1 DPLRSPAQ
9 AQVWGLGRVVALE
22 HPKSWGG
29 LIDLPETLDARAF
42 DRTATILATRVDGNE
57 DQVAVRSSGLFV
69 RRVVRAAAGP
79 HRDWKVR
86 GTVLITGGT
95 GGLGARVARWAATN
109 GAQHLV
115 LTSRRGPDTPGTTE
129 LRDELIAMGV
139 RVTIAA
145 CDVADRAALTRLATG
160 LQADGSPV
168 RTVVHAAG
176 VGQLTPLSE
185 IGSAELVDVLHAK
198 VAGAANLDAVFADT
212 ELDAFV
218 LFSSIAAVW
227 GSGGQ
232 AGYAAANAYLD
243 ALAQERRTRGQVAT
257 SIAWGPWGGGGL
269 VTAEGEE
276 QLGRRGLPA
285 MEPDNALI
293 ALAQALTGDETCLAV
308 ADVAWDRFAPAFT
321 ALRPS
326 ALLGGIP
333 EVARLYATDTVDPG
347 DAFTPTTGNGRPELV
362 DRLRDLDAAE
372 AHTVLLDVVRTH
384 AAAVLNHGDPSAIPA
399 TTAFRD
405 LGFDSL
411 TAVEL
416 RNRLVQET
424 GLQLPATL
432 VFDYPDAHGLADHLV
447 DGILERETA
456 QGALQSQQ
464 TGSDDE
470 PIAIVGMS
478 CRLPGDVRSPD
489 QLWQLVSAGADGI
502 TGFPSDRGWEDAPSG
517 GRDTDLGFARAGG
530 FLHDAGD
537 FDPEFF
543 GISPREALAMDPQQ
557 RLLLETSWEAFERAG
572 IDPMSVRGTRTGVF
586 AGGCSQGYG
595 AGALAQGEEGV
606 SGQLLT
612 GTATSVLSGR
622 VSYAFGLEGPAVTV
636 DTACSSSLVALHLA
650 AQSLRSGECE
660 MALVGGVTVM
670 AGPSGFVEFSK
681 QGGLA
686 ADGRCKS
693 FSDDADGTGWGEGV
707 GVLLV
712 ERLSEARRKGHQVL
726 AVVAGSAVNQDGAS
740 NGLTAPNGPS
750 QQRVIRQALANS
762 GLTTADVDTVEAHGT
777 GTKLGDPI
785 EAQALL
791 ATYGQGR
798 PEDRPL
804 WLGSLKSNIGHTQAA
819 AGVAGVIKMVLAM
832 RHGVLPQTLNAG
844 VPSSKVDWSAGAV
857 ELLAEAREWP
867 ESGERPRR
875 AGVSSFGISGTNAHI
890 ILEQAQ
896 EDPAS
901 VEAPTGESV
910 LPVVPWVLSARS
922 EEALAGQAERL
933 LGLAEAS
940 PLDVGWS
947 LVSSRSVFE
956 HRAVVVGEDREALLR
971 AVSEGRSVPGVVRG
985 SVQGGRSAFLFSGQ
999 GSQRSGMGRELYE
1012 AYPVFADVFDA
1023 VCAELGRHLDQSVRD
1038 VVFGGS
1044 ELIDQTVFTQAGLF
1058 AVEVALF
1065 RLLEHWGVT
1074 PDYLL
1079 GHSIGELAA
1088 AHVAGVWSLEDAA
1101 ALVAARGRLMQALPT
1116 GGAMVAVQAT
1126 EAEVLPLLV
1135 DGVSIAALNGPD
1147 SVVISGDEDSV
1158 LAIAS
1163 GFAKTKRLRVSHAFH
1178 SPRMEPMLAE
1188 FRTVAEGLTFHAPR
1202 IPIVSNLTGEV
1213 AGEELLTADYWVD
1226 HVRQAVR
1233 FLDGMRQLES
1243 QGVTTY
1249 LELGPGGV
1257 LSAMGQSCVTDDE
1270 AGFVPA
1276 LRKDRAE
1283 PDALT
1288 TALAELHVRG

>member
-1 DPLRSPAQ
+1 PADVTDVTDVADVVNVADWCESGLRAAGAEVVRTDGSDLPSDLGLAGVVSLLGLDDSALDRGVSPGLSSTLHLVQNLATAGVEAPLWCLTRGAVSTGPADPLRSPAQ

-22 HPKSWGG
+22 HPKGWGG

-42 DRTATILATRVDGNE
+42 DRTATILATHIQGDE

-95 GGLGARVARWAATN
+95 GGLGARVARWAAVN

-129 LRDELIAMGV
+129 LRDELTAMGV

-145 CDVADRAALTRLATG
+145 CDVADRAALARLATG

-176 VGQLTPLSE
+176 VGQLTPLSG

-198 VAGAANLDAVFADT
+198 VTGAANLDAVFADAD
-212 ELDAFV
+212 LDAFV

-276 QLGRRGLPA
+276 QLGRRGLPV
-285 MEPDNALI
+285 MEPDSALI

-321 ALRPS
+321 VLRPS
-326 ALLGGIP
+326 PLLGDIP
-333 EVARLYATDTVDPG
+333 EVARLYATDTADPG
-347 DAFTPTTGNGRPELV
+347 DAFTRTPGNGRPELV

-447 DGILERETA
+447 DRILKRETA
-456 QGALQSQQ
+456 HGAPQSQQ
-464 TGSDDE
+464 SGSDDE

-557 RLLLETSWEAFERAG
+557 RLLLETSWEVFERAG

-650 AQSLRSGECE
+650 TQSLRSGECE

-712 ERLSEARRKGHQVL
+712 ERLSEARR
-726 AVVAGSAVNQDGAS
+726 
-740 NGLTAPNGPS
+740 
-750 QQRVIRQALANS
+750 
-762 GLTTADVDTVEAHGT
+762 
-777 GTKLGDPI
+777 
-785 EAQALL
+785 
-791 ATYGQGR
+791 
-798 PEDRPL
+798 
-804 WLGSLKSNIGHTQAA
+804 
-819 AGVAGVIKMVLAM
+819 
-832 RHGVLPQTLNAG
+832 
-844 VPSSKVDWSAGAV
+844 
-857 ELLAEAREWP
+857 
-867 ESGERPRR
+867 
-875 AGVSSFGISGTNAHI
+875 
-890 ILEQAQ
+890 
-896 EDPAS
+896 
-901 VEAPTGESV
+901 
-910 LPVVPWVLSARS
+910 
-922 EEALAGQAERL
+922 
-933 LGLAEAS
+933 
-940 PLDVGWS
+940 
-947 LVSSRSVFE
+947 
-956 HRAVVVGEDREALLR
+956 
-971 AVSEGRSVPGVVRG
+971 
-985 SVQGGRSAFLFSGQ
+985 
-999 GSQRSGMGRELYE
+999 
-1012 AYPVFADVFDA
+1012 
-1023 VCAELGRHLDQSVRD
+1023 
-1038 VVFGGS
+1038 
-1044 ELIDQTVFTQAGLF
+1044 
-1058 AVEVALF
+1058 
-1065 RLLEHWGVT
+1065 
-1074 PDYLL
+1074 
-1079 GHSIGELAA
+1079 
-1088 AHVAGVWSLEDAA
+1088 
-1101 ALVAARGRLMQALPT
+1101 
-1116 GGAMVAVQAT
+1116 
-1126 EAEVLPLLV
+1126 
-1135 DGVSIAALNGPD
+1135 
-1147 SVVISGDEDSV
+1147 
-1158 LAIAS
+1158 
-1163 GFAKTKRLRVSHAFH
+1163 
-1178 SPRMEPMLAE
+1178 
-1188 FRTVAEGLTFHAPR
+1188 
-1202 IPIVSNLTGEV
+1202 
-1213 AGEELLTADYWVD
+1213 
-1226 HVRQAVR
+1226 
-1233 FLDGMRQLES
+1233 
-1243 QGVTTY
+1243 
-1249 LELGPGGV
+1249 
-1257 LSAMGQSCVTDDE
+1257 
-1270 AGFVPA
+1270 
-1276 LRKDRAE
+1276 
-1283 PDALT
+1283 
-1288 TALAELHVRG
+1288 